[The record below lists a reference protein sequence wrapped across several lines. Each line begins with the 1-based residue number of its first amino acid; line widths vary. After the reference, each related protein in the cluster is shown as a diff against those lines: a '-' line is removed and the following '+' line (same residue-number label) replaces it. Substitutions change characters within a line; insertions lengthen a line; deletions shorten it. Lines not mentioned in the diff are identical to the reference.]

1 MARKVTLEEDL
12 FNQAVGRH
20 IESLRHRAGLTQK
33 ALAKAIGSTQ
43 QTLASMEC
51 GRTRCSMY
59 MMARIARKLG
69 IPVAAIMRNSNLN
82 VAGKGDA
89 NDGDNAEHG
98 GKQDAHGRS
107 EHARRAAR
115 V

>member
-59 MMARIARKLG
+59 MMARIARKFG
-69 IPVAAIMRNSNLN
+69 VPVAALMRTANLN
-82 VAGKGDA
+82 AVGEAK
-89 NDGDNAEHG
+89 EP
-98 GKQDAHGRS
+98 
-107 EHARRAAR
+107 